1 MALQIL
7 RFEQL
12 SAGQREAAAA
22 ILVRAFA
29 HQPATWRTLPEA
41 RAEVAKFFEDERRS
55 ALAAIEGDAL
65 VGWIGLIRTYS
76 HAFELHPVAV
86 EPERQRQSVGAA
98 LVRALEA
105 LAHSEGAL
113 SLYLGADD
121 DFGGTNLFGADP
133 FPDLLGALAR
143 IEGGAPH
150 PLGFYR
156 ALGFTLAGLIPD
168 ANGRGKPD
176 ILLAKRL
183 G

>member
-1 MALQIL
+1 MTQIV

-12 SAGQREAAAA
+12 SAGQREVAAA

-29 HQPATWRTLPEA
+29 HQPAAWRTLPEA
-41 RAEVAKFFEDERRS
+41 RAEVARFFEDETRS
-55 ALAAIEGDAL
+55 ALAAIDSDAL

-86 EPERQRQSVGAA
+86 DPGRQRQGVGSA
-98 LVRALEA
+98 LVQALEA
-105 LAHSEGAL
+105 LARSKGAL

-121 DFGGTNLFGADP
+121 DFGGTSLFGADP
-133 FPDLLGALAR
+133 FPDLLGSLAR
-143 IEGGAPH
+143 IEGRAPH
-150 PLGFYR
+150 PLGFYLR
-156 ALGFTLAGLIPD
+156 LGFTLAGLIPD